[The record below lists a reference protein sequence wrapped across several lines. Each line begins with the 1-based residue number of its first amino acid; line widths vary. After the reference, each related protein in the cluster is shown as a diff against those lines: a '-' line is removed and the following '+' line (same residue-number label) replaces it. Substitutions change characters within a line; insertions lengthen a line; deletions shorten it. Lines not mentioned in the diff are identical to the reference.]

1 MSPHVIS
8 GAPLPSPTVSAR
20 APGSDLTSA
29 ITSSSVM
36 GATVG
41 PDVASGSTPEV
52 HDHASPAATG
62 VRATGRSASSPMGG
76 RETVEPV
83 ELPTAPAVRGSA

>member
-1 MSPHVIS
+1 
-8 GAPLPSPTVSAR
+8 
-20 APGSDLTSA
+20 
-29 ITSSSVM
+29 
-36 GATVG
+36 
-41 PDVASGSTPEV
+41 V